1 MQDKIKKLF
10 YDILESSNSIFEYL
24 GDKKDFSV
32 YEKDKL
38 LRRAIEREFE
48 IIGEAINRILKINK
62 DFPIKMPGE

>member
-1 MQDKIKKLF
+1 MQDKIKKLL

-24 GDKKDFSV
+24 GDKRDFSV

-48 IIGEAINRILKINK
+48 N
-62 DFPIKMPGE
+62 